1 MVEIKIAEETKK
13 HITTVVDTND
23 NIVGIYNAREKEAV
37 YKASLESGIPVS
49 KLCTLVEDKPLL
61 RHTWLCINGS
71 IKQSATISISIMQ

>member
-13 HITTVVDTND
+13 RTTTVVDTND

-49 KLCTLVEDKPLL
+49 ELCTLIEDKPLL
-61 RHTWLCINGS
+61 RRTWLCINGS
-71 IKQSATISISIMQ
+71 IKQSTIISIM